1 MHRFVEGVQLLIILF
16 VGYGNSS
23 FPKMPFLIAIQF
35 PSFYP
40 RYCLVVSEIMKLI
53 NWFWSCVVTCEKYQM
68 GVAFIVLLT
77 GELEPSWLFYQ
88 HRKEPLK
95 SILNFFFSF
104 SGWDFIYIYILCKFI
119 FWDFNKKKK
128 KKKKFWETF

>member
-53 NWFWSCVVTCEKYQM
+53 N
-68 GVAFIVLLT
+68 
-77 GELEPSWLFYQ
+77 
-88 HRKEPLK
+88 
-95 SILNFFFSF
+95 
-104 SGWDFIYIYILCKFI
+104 
-119 FWDFNKKKK
+119 
-128 KKKKFWETF
+128 